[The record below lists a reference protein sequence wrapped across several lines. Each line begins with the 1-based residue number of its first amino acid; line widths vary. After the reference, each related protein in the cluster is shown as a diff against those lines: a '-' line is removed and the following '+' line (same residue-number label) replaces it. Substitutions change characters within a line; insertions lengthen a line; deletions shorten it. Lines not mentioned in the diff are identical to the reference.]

1 MDKCKSLKKAAL
13 AAAAATA
20 LLSGCAVVPAEP
32 VAAYPGPVYVAP
44 APAAVVVAPSVR
56 YGYYRG
62 PRWHY
67 WR

>member
-1 MDKCKSLKKAAL
+1 MDTRKTLKKAAL

-44 APAAVVVAPSVR
+44 APAVVVAPSIR
-56 YGYYRG
+56 YRYYRG
-62 PRWHY
+62 PRWHH